1 MLKMVARMVN
11 PMLRTIKRKTSGAA
25 NIWLLGSCLVLAGLA
40 VVGWALA
47 AEPGSK
53 EDPLATVGYVARHAQ
68 FVRQD
73 VTAGQSLRL
82 MPGAELIIVEP
93 MLSEI
98 SVREFD
104 PLRDT
109 LLDLTEGKPVQ
120 LARITSGHHYINGS
134 NHDIFLRP
142 DEETTMLMR
151 GDWR

>member
-1 MLKMVARMVN
+1 ML
-11 PMLRTIKRKTSGAA
+11 MLRTIKRKTSGTA
-25 NIWLLGSCLVLAGLA
+25 NAWLLIACLALAGLG
-40 VVGWALA
+40 VLGWALA

-53 EDPLATVGYVARHAQ
+53 DDPLATVGYIARHAQ

-82 MPGAELIIVEP
+82 MPGAELIIAEP
-93 MLSEI
+93 VLSEI

-109 LLDLTEGKPVQ
+109 LLDLTEGKPAQ
-120 LARITSGHHYINGS
+120 LARLTTGHHYINGS

-142 DEETTMLMR
+142 DEEIVMLLR